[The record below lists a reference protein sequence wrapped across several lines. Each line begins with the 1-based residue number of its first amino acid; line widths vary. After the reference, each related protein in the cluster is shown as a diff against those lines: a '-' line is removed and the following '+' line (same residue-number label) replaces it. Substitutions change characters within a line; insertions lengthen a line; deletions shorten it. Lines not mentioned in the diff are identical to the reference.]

1 MIWSLLWDQINE
13 LFVLDL
19 PLLVGVS
26 SELERVSPHLGSRKK
41 RWNKC
46 IIDQVSGRQDS
57 WILAFWVLFAF
68 LYMDQDKVQF
78 NKNALNPLSPSS
90 D

>member
-13 LFVLDL
+13 LFVLNL

-26 SELERVSPHLGSRKK
+26 SELERVSPHLCSRKK
-41 RWNKC
+41 GWNKC
-46 IIDQVSGRQDS
+46 IIDQVWGRQDS

-78 NKNALNPLSPSS
+78 NKNALNPLSPNS